1 VATIP
6 DAGGARYAPRGVVRA
21 LLRFAVLSGLV
32 IMGWLLGSGV
42 GHATEDLGQPG
53 TGVVQPPGDP
63 GDITGPSDDES
74 NGQFGLPPTVTSTVK
89 QALSQAS
96 VPRLPVAPVDVLKP
110 VAVLKPVVR
119 AVGVSRPLAHVV
131 STVAGP
137 LSAPTPHGAGI
148 RSPEPAH
155 ELAAVP
161 PAAPAVRAAA
171 APAPVPVPAATTVPA
186 KATSGLPHA
195 PVCAVSAPATVSL
208 AEESALGGHPAAPI
222 PTSPPDST
230 TAPCMIGSAAG
241 GGGTRGSPDL
251 AVNEGWANTHLA
263 STHGLGS
270 LSASDVPRSLAEQ
283 PSTSPD

>member
-32 IMGWLLGSGV
+32 IVGWLLGSGV

-53 TGVVQPPGDP
+53 TGVVQPAGDP
-63 GDITGPSDDES
+63 ADITGPSDDES

-89 QALSQAS
+89 HALSQAS

-131 STVAGP
+131 STVARP
-137 LSAPTPHGAGI
+137 LSAPTPHGADI

-155 ELAAVP
+155 ELAAVS
-161 PAAPAVRAAA
+161 PAAPVVRA
-171 APAPVPVPAATTVPA
+171 
-186 KATSGLPHA
+186 TSSLPHA
-195 PVCAVSAPATVSL
+195 PVCAVSAHATVSL

-241 GGGTRGSPDL
+241 GGGTRGSPEL